1 MHLALL
7 SINPEFIEWVNFL
20 HQVMICCKVDLMPN
34 NSSERGSVSL
44 LAAGAVVAVVVIIAL
59 ASIQVPRSYFSG
71 KGDVQGVQ
79 LAKGGDDDSSSGSES
94 SSGGGNGSNSQSS
107 SGSSGGSSGSSGSS
121 SGSGG
126 NSGSTSTPRPSA
138 KPTPKVEF
146 ERIETPKRAETQI
159 RAQNIQGQIR
169 QGQVKVEFEL
179 ENGRVKI
186 KAKTE
191 AGEVPENDLDEVE
204 NEVEK
209 NEVKIATGSG
219 QIAFFKNNAGA
230 ISKFPLQLDLKTDQL
245 IASTSAGVR
254 VVAVLPDAA
263 IKNMLAS
270 RVMDDLQSENVG
282 GSLASIAQLV
292 KLEERNGILVYEIRG
307 EKKHTLLGFIPLKT
321 PVTAFVSAE
330 NGAVVATDQSLLARI
345 LNRVAP

>member
-1 MHLALL
+1 
-7 SINPEFIEWVNFL
+7 
-20 HQVMICCKVDLMPN
+20 MPN
-34 NSSERGSVSL
+34 NSFERGSVSL
-44 LAAGAVVAVVVIIAL
+44 LAAGAVVAVVVLVVL
-59 ASIQVPRSYFSG
+59 ASVQVPRSYFSG
-71 KGDVQGVQ
+71 KGDVRGVS
-79 LAKGGDDDSSSGSES
+79 LAKGGDDSGSSGSES
-94 SSGGGNGSNSQSS
+94 PGGSGNSGGGSDSHS
-107 SGSSGGSSGSSGSS
+107 SGSSGGSSGSSGGSN

-126 NSGSTSTPRPSA
+126 SGGPASTPRPSA
-138 KPTPKVEF
+138 KPTPRVEF

-159 RAQNIQGQIR
+159 QAQNIQAQVR
-169 QGQVKVEFEL
+169 QGLVKVEFEL
-179 ENGRVKI
+179 EDGKVKI

-191 AGEVPENDLDEVE
+191 AGEVPENDLNEVE

-209 NEVKIATGSG
+209 NEVKIATGAG
-219 QIAFFKNNAGA
+219 QMAFFKNNAGA

-254 VVAVLPDAA
+254 VVAVLPEAA

-292 KLEERNGILVYEIRG
+292 KLEERNGILVYEIKG
-307 EKKHTLLGFIPLKT
+307 DKKHTLLGFIPIKT

-345 LNRVAP
+345 LNRIAP